1 MRHKWSYRMSK
12 SLILIASAMTIAAS
26 LALAEAPTKMTMAPA
41 STTTTEF
48 LSTIPS
54 NALLVSN
61 IYDRNVYDA
70 GENKLG
76 EIKDIVIDRSG
87 TIGAVIVS
95 VGGFL
100 GVGDKDVAVA
110 FEAVNISQRN
120 NKTWLSMNTTKA
132 ALMSA
137 TGFKFDKSQGLWT
150 LGQK

>member
-1 MRHKWSYRMSK
+1 MSK